1 MPSSCRQLRDALAQ
15 CLQESDCVMVQRNKA
30 SDCLRSPLVE
40 TLPTQC
46 QQLKKGFGECKRGMV
61 DMRKRFR
68 GNMPVSYRSMESDK
82 GHQLYAGKPA
92 FAGGVRETSGDEPLP
107 RDWREIEN
115 EEYRAQQERERER
128 EREMEMEKLGRKRMG
143 PTAQQRILV
152 FAATFFFLSSVYLC
166 TTRLFAMSFSSDD
179 DNGPSPP
186 PTQLRKSRSP
196 PPSSPAGDMAVVSP
210 ADLPMSYGEYR
221 RPGLQGL
228 DKVVAT
234 LPRWLVPTRANGRRL
249 VVVGDIHGMDR
260 ELERLL
266 HRVGLDPR
274 RDHVIAAGDMVAKGP
289 DSAAV
294 VARLMSLDASA
305 VRGNHEDRVLLS
317 RAEAEAARGLLGA
330 QLAEADGARRKG
342 QADALAVAAN
352 LSVEQVAWL
361 SQLPVVLVADP
372 LPLYVVHAGLVPGVA
387 LDKQDPW
394 AIMNMRSLVYP
405 RQQLRAKQ
413 AADTTTMTTTA
424 LDRAVAV
431 PVSGRDGEP
440 WTDGWNRFH
449 ENEPESHRRTVVYGH
464 DARVGFLERNYSL
477 GLDSGCV
484 RGGAL
489 TAAVIRAAEEG
500 GFSRSTFQVACRKK
514 TR

>member
-1 MPSSCRQLRDALAQ
+1 MTSPSA
-15 CLQESDCVMVQRNKA
+15 
-30 SDCLRSPLVE
+30 
-40 TLPTQC
+40 
-46 QQLKKGFGECKRGMV
+46 
-61 DMRKRFR
+61 
-68 GNMPVSYRSMESDK
+68 
-82 GHQLYAGKPA
+82 
-92 FAGGVRETSGDEPLP
+92 
-107 RDWREIEN
+107 
-115 EEYRAQQERERER
+115 
-128 EREMEMEKLGRKRMG
+128 
-143 PTAQQRILV
+143 AQQRILV

-179 DNGPSPP
+179 DNGFSLPL
-186 PTQLRKSRSP
+186 TRSR
-196 PPSSPAGDMAVVSP
+196 PPSSPAGDIAVVSP

-266 HRVGLDPR
+266 NRVGLDPR

-361 SQLPVVLVADP
+361 SRLPVVLVADP

-387 LDKQDPW
+387 LEKQDPW

-405 RQQLRAKQ
+405 RQQLRAQQ
-413 AADTTTMTTTA
+413 AADTTTTTTTTTTA
-424 LDRAVAV
+424 ALDRSVSV

-449 ENEPESHRRTVVYGH
+449 ENEAESHRRTVIYGH

-489 TAAVIRAAEEG
+489 TAVVIRAAERG
-500 GFSRSTFQVACRKK
+500 GFSHATFQVACRKR
-514 TR
+514 TP